1 MMVERKVLGKGLDA
15 LIPKKPDM
23 VAAKDFIYV
32 SLDKVKA
39 GAYQPRQEID
49 ERELK
54 ELSQSIKEKGV
65 IQPIVI
71 RKSGIEDYEIVAGGR
86 RYQAAKLLG
95 LREIPAIIK
104 ELDDKDTL
112 IFAIV
117 ENLQRKDLNPIEE
130 ADAFMRLM
138 EEFDFSQDDI
148 ARFVGKDKTT
158 IVNTLRLLKLPN
170 QIKLAVK
177 KGILSR
183 SQARTI
189 LGAQSIQEQEKIFD
203 EIVNEKLSVREIE
216 RRVKK
221 VSRKK
226 NSIDTFTLEAEEGLQ
241 KALGTKVRIFN
252 KRNNRGR
259 IVIEYYNLE
268 DLDRIMKKISG
279 SVK

>member
-1 MMVERKVLGKGLDA
+1 MVERKVLGKGLDA